1 MPDKTRA
8 AGVLRARTTPRV
20 LRAPSRR
27 HCRATPARL
36 RAGILALSRRRRSA
50 TPAAMEGEGWADGGA
65 PGLGAE
71 LAIMKLRADEYQ
83 EKLSRSLSSLEW
95 VIGCMNYACA
105 LEEEGVKQV
114 QSAAWR
120 KAELME
126 HVGSLLQNN
135 VTGVVEETRYQDRA
149 EAVEERMVLTQRP
162 MSMHQQ
168 PSGHDGESHEEGIAP
183 ATPMVT

>member
-1 MPDKTRA
+1 
-8 AGVLRARTTPRV
+8 
-20 LRAPSRR
+20 
-27 HCRATPARL
+27 
-36 RAGILALSRRRRSA
+36 
-50 TPAAMEGEGWADGGA
+50 MEGEGWADGGA

-162 MSMHQQ
+162 MPMHQQ